1 MATIVIRD
9 LQESTELDRQAMQAI
24 AGGSRFRAA
33 GAGAL
38 RQAPRRTRLYDLRPA
53 GATRGTAEPP
63 QR

>member
-24 AGGSRFRAA
+24 AGGARFRAP
-33 GAGAL
+33 GAGGL
-38 RQAPRRTRLYDLRPA
+38 RQAPRKTRLFELAPS
-53 GATRGTAEPP
+53 GTARATAAPS